1 MKKTLFIITSIL
13 LSITINAQSKFEQF
27 KNYSPFGFSIGV
39 NRLSA
44 PKIYEENKGI
54 IPINAYNPIIGFE
67 YELFATS
74 PVSCFIG
81 FNFTFIP
88 TERFDV
94 YYENIDGMNND
105 AEINYYLNTKHSKPT
120 LTYPIGVSFKQRI
133 TNNLYL
139 AIKSGAELSV
149 HFRNNK
155 DKYSLYN
162 ANSYISYHHLD
173 DRYNSVNMFGSVGVI
188 YAIKPLLIK
197 ADLIYSHNFDNIV
210 NEGRYYIHYQH
221 NHTSEGTYSS
231 DMSYLGLKITLV
243 PRKHSKEKKETV
255 PIP

>member
-1 MKKTLFIITSIL
+1 
-13 LSITINAQSKFEQF
+13 
-27 KNYSPFGFSIGV
+27 
-39 NRLSA
+39 
-44 PKIYEENKGI
+44 KIYEENKGI

-105 AEINYYLNTKHSKPT
+105 AELNYYLNTKHSKPT

-162 ANSYISYHHLD
+162 GNSYMSYYHLE

-188 YAIKPLLIK
+188 YATKPLLIK

-210 NEGRYYIHYQH
+210 KEGRYQISYQYL
-221 NHTSEGTYSS
+221 GIAYGKYSS
-231 DMSYLGLKITLV
+231 DMSYIGLKLTLV
-243 PRKHSKEKKETV
+243 PRKHCKEKKETNN
-255 PIP
+255 

>member
-94 YYENIDGMNND
+94 SSENIDGMNND

-139 AIKSGAELSV
+139 AIKAGAELSV

-155 DKYSLYN
+155 DNYSLYN
-162 ANSYISYHHLD
+162 GNSYMSYYHLE

-188 YAIKPLLIK
+188 YATKPLLIK

-210 NEGRYYIHYQH
+210 KEGRYQISYQYL
-221 NHTSEGTYSS
+221 GIAYGKYSS
-231 DMSYLGLKITLV
+231 DMSYIGLKLTLV
-243 PRKHSKEKKETV
+243 PRKHCKEKKETNN
-255 PIP
+255 

>member
-1 MKKTLFIITSIL
+1 MKKILLIIASILITS
-13 LSITINAQSKFEQF
+13 TINAQNKFEQL
-27 KNYSPFGFSIGV
+27 KNYSPFGFSIGI

-44 PKIYEENKGI
+44 PKIYEENRGI

-139 AIKSGAELSV
+139 AIKAGAELSV

-155 DKYSLYN
+155 DNYSLYN
-162 ANSYISYHHLD
+162 GNSYMSYYHLE

-188 YAIKPLLIK
+188 YATKPLLIK

-210 NEGRYYIHYQH
+210 KEGRYQISYQYL
-221 NHTSEGTYSS
+221 GIAYGKYSS
-231 DMSYLGLKITLV
+231 DMSYIGLKLTLV
-243 PRKHSKEKKETV
+243 PRKHCKEKKETNN
-255 PIP
+255 

>member
-105 AEINYYLNTKHSKPT
+105 AELNYYLNTKHSKPT

-162 ANSYISYHHLD
+162 GNSYMSYYHLE

-188 YAIKPLLIK
+188 YATKPLLIK

-210 NEGRYYIHYQH
+210 KEGRYQISYQYL
-221 NHTSEGTYSS
+221 GIAYGKYSS
-231 DMSYLGLKITLV
+231 DMSYIGLKLTLV
-243 PRKHSKEKKETV
+243 PRKHCKEKKETNN
-255 PIP
+255 